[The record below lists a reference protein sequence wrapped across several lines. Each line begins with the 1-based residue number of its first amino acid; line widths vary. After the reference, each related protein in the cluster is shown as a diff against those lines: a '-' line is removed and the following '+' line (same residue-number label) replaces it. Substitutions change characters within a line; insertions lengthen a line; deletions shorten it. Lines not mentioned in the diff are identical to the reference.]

1 MWALGRMT
9 LQATRYSGGIMV
21 QKTTPVKVVMV
32 RRGSVTIPSVPT
44 HKLRTFIRK
53 RALLGSDEIS
63 GDGKNWVRVDSHFQ
77 LRKYFCS
84 AEGNENNTASQN
96 GNAEFSERPPNIDN
110 NLQEVVEL
118 LKDINS

>member
-1 MWALGRMT
+1 
-9 LQATRYSGGIMV
+9 MV

-44 HKLRTFIRK
+44 QKLRTFIRK

-63 GDGKNWVRVDSHFQ
+63 GDGKSWVRVDSHFQ
-77 LRKYFCS
+77 LSKYFS

-96 GNAEFSERPPNIDN
+96 GNAEFSERPPNIEN
-110 NLQEVVEL
+110 NLQELAEL
-118 LKDINS
+118 LKDINN